1 MTISETD
8 RARIVEAMARAMWLG
23 PRPDL
28 ISGTALAILQRD
40 AADALEAAE
49 ARVKEL
55 EGALR
60 EIEEMRNPLR
70 DATPSDYAR
79 GFQDGKYRASTI
91 AAAALLS
98 TAPAQEPSHGDK

>member
-40 AADALEAAE
+40 AAAALDAALSAGLADAIRGTAE

-55 EGALR
+55 EEALEGVIR
-60 EIEEMRNPLR
+60 VADR
-70 DATPSDYAR
+70 DCPEFRAAR
-79 GFQDGKYRASTI
+79 
-91 AAAALLS
+91 AALEQ
-98 TAPAQEPSHGDK
+98 QEK